1 MNNIIVGHLN
11 EDSLSDKVDQ
21 LKLLIMNIVDVTK
34 TKLDETFP
42 SPRFLIDEFL
52 RSFRVNTTQK
62 RSDILIVVKNDI
74 TCKLSTKHNFSHN
87 IKRLFIELSFR
98 KSKCLF
104 LGTYHPPSQND
115 QYYFD

>member
-11 EDSLSDKVDQ
+11 VDSLSDKVDQ

-87 IKRLFIELSFR
+87 IKSLFIELSFR
-98 KSKCLF
+98 KIKCLF